1 MDIFDVSLS
10 DGAAKAALRDVI
22 QRVAEMPGVAKA
34 GLSREYAYM
43 DAAGIVSNVL
53 VNLCRKHVE
62 KRTLESLT

>member
-1 MDIFDVSLS
+1 
-10 DGAAKAALRDVI
+10 
-22 QRVAEMPGVAKA
+22 
-34 GLSREYAYM
+34 LSREYAYM